1 MAPKETISN
10 RSLDNFSSLEVLRAR
25 ENTCGSVRASWEGQR
40 GFEEAGK
47 MLIIQGPSSLTDRWP
62 VGRKFSIRQS
72 YLGLLPC
79 LKLRYI
85 NQRVSLAYAVPELAF
100 ASLYRFIKVSLP
112 GCCPNDF

>member
-25 ENTCGSVRASWEGQR
+25 ENTCGSVRASWEGHR

-47 MLIIQGPSSLTDRWP
+47 MLKGAKIIGGPSSLTDRWP
-62 VGRKFSIRQS
+62 VGRKSSIRQS

-79 LKLRYI
+79 LKLRYN
-85 NQRVSLAYAVPELAF
+85 NQRVSLAYAVP
-100 ASLYRFIKVSLP
+100 
-112 GCCPNDF
+112 